1 VSGQAITVKVNGIAT
16 ECPHGS
22 SVDALLRQ
30 LQLPLDRVAVER
42 NRRIVRRDEREAV
55 TIEEGDV
62 VEVVTF
68 VGGG

>member
-1 VSGQAITVKVNGIAT
+1 VTAPEITIKVNGITTA
-16 ECPHGS
+16 CPQGS
-22 SVDALLRQ
+22 SIDALLRQ
-30 LQLPLDRVAVER
+30 LQLPVDRVAVER
-42 NRRIVRRDEREAV
+42 NRRIVRRDEREGV